1 MLRERSSLATL
12 IAVCFLVT
20 AAAVGQMVPKTDTA
34 AMLAS
39 PTLPPEGRKAIQD
52 RIDAVHA
59 RFRQRHGG
67 MGPEQFGAQCCQIT
81 QIPAAAFTPRYQDLG
96 WAYNGEG
103 YVSRNPG
110 SSTDVWAPV
119 QLPSGVEIEYLD
131 LYYYD
136 NDAANDITA
145 DLYAY
150 SGGGP
155 DSGAPGETI
164 LTTAQSTGNPGYGYA
179 FSSIFGLGYT
189 VNNNVAYDPAGSQLA
204 ANVSSPNSSAFLQF
218 KAVDLWWMRQVS
230 PAPATP
236 TFNDVPESD
245 AAFPFI
251 EALAASG
258 ITVGCS
264 ESPPLYC
271 PDNPLT
277 RRQMAVF
284 LSKALGLYW
293 PY

>member
-1 MLRERSSLATL
+1 MRRERSSVATL
-12 IAVCFLVT
+12 IAGCLLVPM
-20 AAAVGQMVPKTDTA
+20 ASVGQMGPKTETA

-39 PTLPPEGRKAIQD
+39 PTLPPAGRKAIQD

-59 RFRQRHGG
+59 RFREKHGG
-67 MGPEQFGAQCCQIT
+67 LAPEQFGAQCCQIT
-81 QIPAAAFTPRYQDLG
+81 QIHAADFTTFSDPWLFFDD
-96 WAYNGEG
+96 G
-103 YVSRNPG
+103 YLYRSAG
-110 SSTDVWAPV
+110 SVFGDEWTPV

-136 NDAANDITA
+136 SDVANDIKA
-145 DLYAY
+145 FLFAY
-150 SGGGP
+150 SGGAP
-155 DSGAPGETI
+155 DSGAPGTTL
-164 LTTAQSTGNPGYGYA
+164 LTTAQSAGNPGYGYA
-179 FSSIFGLGYT
+179 SSSIFGLGYT
-189 VNNNVAYDPAGSQLA
+189 VNNNVAYDPAAAQLVVV
-204 ANVSSPNSSAFLQF
+204 VSSPVATTNLQF
-218 KAVDLWWMRQVS
+218 KAVDIWWHRQVS

-236 TFNDVPESD
+236 TFNDVPASD

-293 PY
+293 QY

>member
-1 MLRERSSLATL
+1 MRRESSSLAFL
-12 IAVCFLVT
+12 IAGCFLVPI
-20 AAAVGQMVPKTDTA
+20 AAVGQMGATMETT

-39 PTLPPEGRKAIQD
+39 PTLRPEGRKAIQD

-59 RFRQRHGG
+59 RFRDRHEGL
-67 MGPEQFGAQCCQIT
+67 GPEQFGAQCCQIT
-81 QIPAAAFTPRYQDLG
+81 QIPAAAFQQLG
-96 WAYNGEG
+96 DSEWTYGGFG
-103 YVSRNPG
+103 YVWRTAGLSHAA
-110 SSTDVWAPV
+110 WAAV
-119 QLPSGVEIEYLD
+119 LLSSGVEIEYLD

-136 NDAANDITA
+136 NDAANDISA
-145 DLYAY
+145 YLYAF
-150 SGGGP
+150 SGGAP
-155 DSGAPGETI
+155 DSGGPNSTL
-164 LTTAQSTGNPGYGYA
+164 LTTAQSTGSAGYGYA
-179 FSSIFGLGYT
+179 FSDIFGLGYT
-189 VNNNVAYDPAGSQLA
+189 VNNNVAYDPAAAQLVV
-204 ANVSSPNSSAFLQF
+204 NVQSPVTTADLQF

-236 TFNDVPESD
+236 TFNDVPASD
-245 AAFPFI
+245 GAFPFI

-293 PY
+293 QY